1 LTSKRHCVINAF
13 MGKVLLASDSRQTR
27 RRVKSDLL
35 SVSVETE
42 KQEIEPRLA
51 DPGLYRDGERAR
63 PVLRRFEEIRTEFD
77 ALYQTWPEEQARL
90 EQASQHHI

>member
-1 LTSKRHCVINAF
+1 

-35 SVSVETE
+35 SVETE

-63 PVLRRFEEIRTEFD
+63 PVLRRFEEIRTELD

-90 EQASQHHI
+90 EQASQHRI

>member
-1 LTSKRHCVINAF
+1 MRHCVINAF
-13 MGKVLLASDSRQTR
+13 MGKVLLGSDSRQTR
-27 RRVKSDLL
+27 RRAKSDFL
-35 SVSVETE
+35 SVETE

-63 PVLRRFEEIRTEFD
+63 PVPRRFEQIRTELD
-77 ALYQTWPEEQARL
+77 ALFQTWPAEQACL

>member
-1 LTSKRHCVINAF
+1 
-13 MGKVLLASDSRQTR
+13 MGKALLVSDSRQTR
-27 RRVKSDLL
+27 RRAKSDFL

-42 KQEIEPRLA
+42 NLEIEPGLA

-63 PVLRRFEEIRTEFD
+63 SVLRRFEEIRTELD

-90 EQASQHHI
+90 EQASQHRI

>member
-1 LTSKRHCVINAF
+1 
-13 MGKVLLASDSRQTR
+13 MGKALLVSDSRQTR
-27 RRVKSDLL
+27 RRAKSDFL

-63 PVLRRFEEIRTEFD
+63 PVLRRFEEIRTELD
-77 ALYQTWPEEQARL
+77 ALYQTWPAEQARL